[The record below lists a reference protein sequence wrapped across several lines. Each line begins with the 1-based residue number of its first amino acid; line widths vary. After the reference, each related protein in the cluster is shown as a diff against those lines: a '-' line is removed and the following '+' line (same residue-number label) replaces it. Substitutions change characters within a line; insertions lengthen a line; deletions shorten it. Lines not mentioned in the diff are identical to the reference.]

1 MKSSYWNKIENFR
14 FDEEN
19 IPLVQDEG
27 YDDYTTPDTSRI
39 DPDTSFTIP
48 PDTTEVTLI
57 LRLRQKLKQDKTVS
71 LYRYL
76 GLTGDPG
83 FVDLNQFMNR
93 KKWKT
98 GNIELLFLDADKRTG
113 CKDTERKIWQFKY
126 FKKRFEPRRNTTY
139 LH

>member
-1 MKSSYWNKIENFR
+1 MENIR

-19 IPLVQDEG
+19 IPFVQDED
-27 YDDYTTPDTSRI
+27 YDDYRTPDTSTI
-39 DPDTSFTIP
+39 DPVTSFAIP

-57 LRLRQKLKQDKTVS
+57 LRLRQKLKRDKTVL

-93 KKWKT
+93 KSLKT
-98 GNIELLFLDADKRTG
+98 GYIELLFIDADKRTG
-113 CKDTERKIWQFKY
+113 CKDTERKI
-126 FKKRFEPRRNTTY
+126 
-139 LH
+139 